1 MFFYEKND
9 VYKNNINLV
18 NCFGKRVNKK
28 QNKASVTYSN
38 LTGNPERNLKKTRYR

>member
-18 NCFGKRVNKK
+18 NCFGKRVIKK
-28 QNKASVTYSN
+28 QNKTSVTYSN
-38 LTGNPERNLKKTRYR
+38 LNRESGTESEEN